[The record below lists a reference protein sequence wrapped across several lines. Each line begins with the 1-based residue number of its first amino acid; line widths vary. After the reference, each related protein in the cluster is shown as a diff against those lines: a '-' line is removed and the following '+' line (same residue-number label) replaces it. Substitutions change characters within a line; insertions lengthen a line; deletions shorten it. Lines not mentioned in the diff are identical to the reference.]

1 MTLVQAI
8 DLVIAQTEKAIQI
21 NANNG
26 RLAFAEGY
34 INYYDKTMRFSKQ
47 LNMLHIKLI
56 VARAEITDLCT
67 HGCVAVCTDDQLLEE
82 INHVETR

>member
-34 INYYDKTMRFSKQ
+34 INYYDKTKRFSTQ
-47 LNMLHIKLI
+47 LNMLHTKLI
-56 VARAEITDLCT
+56 IARAEITDLCI
-67 HGCVAVCTDDQLLEE
+67 HGCVAVCTGDANLK
-82 INHVETR
+82 